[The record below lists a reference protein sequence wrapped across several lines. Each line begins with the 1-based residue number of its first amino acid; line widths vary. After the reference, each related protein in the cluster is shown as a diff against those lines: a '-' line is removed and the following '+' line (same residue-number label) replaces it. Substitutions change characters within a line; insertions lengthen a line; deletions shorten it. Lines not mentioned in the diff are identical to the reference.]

1 MYISIYYLS
10 IFQTTFYEL
19 SYYVNIHY
27 EFSLLKI
34 DNIYFLQSKVL
45 PLFVDWLNIDY
56 IPPILFFW
64 LGWIFDRTC
73 TCVIVL
79 LDCVK
84 DYLVKNLDLLD
95 PSILKDKTLRGWANL
110 FDWFNYMIFWF
121 DPLIAPTP
129 PLNASL
135 PSLYI
140 GAHMHMISVMVYDMH
155 AKHVMHDHHSAHM
168 HYMWCM
174 IAIPLT

>member
-95 PSILKDKTLRGWANL
+95 PSILKDKTLHRLDNL
-110 FDWFNYMIFWF
+110 FDWLIIWF
-121 DPLIAPTP
+121 SPLH
-129 PLNASL
+129 ASL

-140 GAHMHMISVMVYDMH
+140 GGDTHKKSMQDMWIHMSS
-155 AKHVMHDHHSAHM
+155 HV
-168 HYMWCM
+168 WK
-174 IAIPLT
+174 